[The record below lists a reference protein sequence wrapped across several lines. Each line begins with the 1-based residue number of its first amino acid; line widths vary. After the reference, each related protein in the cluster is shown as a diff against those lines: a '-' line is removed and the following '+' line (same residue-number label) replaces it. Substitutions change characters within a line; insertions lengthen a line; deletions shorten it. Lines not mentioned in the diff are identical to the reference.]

1 MQWLRMTTRRWML
14 LIAMVAVALVAIPM
28 AALLIRDARQKAAD
42 QRWTDPWLREQDDY
56 AQRMQ
61 AGVE

>member
-1 MQWLRMTTRRWML
+1 MTTRRWRL
-14 LIAMVAVALVAIPM
+14 LIALVAVALVAIPM

-42 QRWTDPWLREQDDY
+42 ERWTDPWLREQDDY
-56 AQRMQ
+56 AERVR